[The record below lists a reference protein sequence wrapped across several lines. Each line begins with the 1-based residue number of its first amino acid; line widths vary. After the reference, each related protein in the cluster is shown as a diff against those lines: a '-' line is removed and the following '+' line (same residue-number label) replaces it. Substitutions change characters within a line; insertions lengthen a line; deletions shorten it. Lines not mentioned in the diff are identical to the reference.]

1 MTFKKKKKKKVI
13 EKLLVFHCSDCPAI
27 INLEYKVFIDSK
39 KMSVYFG
46 LVLIAMSGGGISQL
60 EKL

>member
-1 MTFKKKKKKKVI
+1 M

-27 INLEYKVFIDSK
+27 INLDYKVFIDSK